1 MFYKPHNYFIM
12 LKKLF
17 KKSEKNVVKKTTKIE
32 TLKQKEI
39 NKIIGGTG
47 KDGLERA
54 QDDLQRTGSGY

>member
-1 MFYKPHNYFIM
+1 M